1 MINLLSNEVKQKVLR
16 RRREILFTRILFFL
30 IICVGIL
37 ALVSYFLLNMWENR
51 SRKILTKIVGDREE
65 ARRAAKRI
73 DDLKF
78 SLNHLE
84 KEWKIYKNF
93 SSRKIIWHE
102 KLSQLQKIIPEEMW
116 IREFSFDILQG
127 RLSLKGSLINL
138 TNKNLTYFLGE
149 FVNNIKNTAF
159 FKGFRKVMLSKVR
172 RRQEENFEIMN
183 FELDFILTD

>member
-93 SSRKIIWHE
+93 SSREVIWHE

>member
-116 IREFSFDILQG
+116 IREFSFEILQG

>member
-127 RLSLKGSLINL
+127 RLSLKGALINL